1 MPIFEYICKDCSR
14 TFEALVMDSK
24 QPECPACHGRHLEQ
38 LLSTFAPRAS
48 GAAPSGAP
56 SPCGAGACASCP
68 NAGMGGM
75 MD

>member
-1 MPIFEYICKDCSR
+1 MPIFEYVCKDCSR

-48 GAAPSGAP
+48 SAAPSGAP
-56 SPCGAGACASCP
+56 SPCGAGAGACGSCP
-68 NAGMGGM
+68 NAGM